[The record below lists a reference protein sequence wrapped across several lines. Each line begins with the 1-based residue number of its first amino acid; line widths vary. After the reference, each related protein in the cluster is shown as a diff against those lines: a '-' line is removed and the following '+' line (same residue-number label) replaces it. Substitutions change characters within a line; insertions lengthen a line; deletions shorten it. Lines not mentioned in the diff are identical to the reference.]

1 MRRRALRGYAAPEWA
16 DRTHAG
22 TRGALPAPPP
32 SASGLFASFA
42 EREHALHIG
51 AMCTPAAFVRLLIDD
66 EVVLQRR
73 SLSPVARRMAA
84 SVPTGTVSESLPATV
99 TIREPSGLS
108 QVSCEP
114 AWRCFDPPLSPQCPS
129 HIPKLLC

>member
-73 SLSPVARRMAA
+73 SLSPCRAPDGSERAHRNGIRILARNSHDSRAVRAFPGQIGRA
-84 SVPTGTVSESLPATV
+84 SC
-99 TIREPSGLS
+99 RERG
-108 QVSCEP
+108 
-114 AWRCFDPPLSPQCPS
+114 
-129 HIPKLLC
+129 